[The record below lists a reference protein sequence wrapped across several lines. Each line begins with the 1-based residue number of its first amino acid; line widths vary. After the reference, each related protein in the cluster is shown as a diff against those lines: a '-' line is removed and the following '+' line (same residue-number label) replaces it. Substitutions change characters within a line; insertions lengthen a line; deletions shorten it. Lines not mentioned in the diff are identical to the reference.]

1 MSKEIT
7 DKAKEYLKIGLSI
20 LPTGEDKNPA
30 LSQWDDL
37 KKTILT
43 VSELDELYNKGTIRK
58 EIEVKRKNKKG
69 EEFIAKGI
77 KLFKEP
83 VGLAVIT
90 GSINGNLEVIDVDTK
105 YDITGSL
112 WDELRTLIQ
121 DNLPDL
127 YSRLVIAQTKSG
139 GYHIYYRCS
148 SIAGNVKIAN
158 RNTTT
163 KEREETYE
171 REKSKGVDDNTARTR
186 AVNDKVRVLIETRG
200 EGGYVVAPP
209 TIGYT
214 YIQGEPGYIPTIT
227 TEERDILFSISKSFN
242 ENEKQETRE
251 KQETNKSLRDKYPG
265 KTSLEDYDE
274 RGDLLGLLISEGW
287 EEVKTQGDRVYLLRP
302 GSTDSKSSGNYHKI
316 KNCFIC
322 FSSSTDFKPGEPYS
336 PSETYNLLKCNGDW
350 SRTALELGKT
360 GYGDYKPN
368 YSKQPEMRVD
378 RIKVEVVNKKT
389 RESSVISTP
398 GDNLKI
404 ENIQTAIGE
413 EVVIT
418 SPGLEAQEEVLKAID
433 LILKTGKRIYI
444 KEGGDEIREYSY
456 QLRAL
461 FKKYG
466 KIEDESGGLTHRDLD
481 TLLDEVV
488 IISTKLQPIDK
499 DVFLKEFTSLEAIK
513 ELGISEESL
522 SITVDRLTSTRD
534 KEAQAKE
541 FKKLLSEATQLQ
553 DKGETDKAL
562 ELLDSKVKEVKLK
575 DKATEFSRLLI
586 PTSEAKIKE
595 EEANLPDS
603 LNTGFKIDGEELL
616 LPGGAISVYAA
627 PTNHG
632 KTVLLINTV
641 INVAQ
646 RYPDKKFIFFTYEER
661 DTAILQYFLNTY
673 IDVNLNKSNATN
685 RRILREY
692 FKTGNTEFISSHNLE
707 YFRTKK
713 DEFFTTYIETGRI
726 LVKYVDYNSQELT
739 TAIEYINKES
749 KDIGG
754 VFIDYFQLLKLPKEK
769 SSRQEELKQIC
780 MSLKDTAV
788 RTGLPLI
795 LAAQF
800 NREVTN
806 LLRLHPTNIGEAG
819 DIERIVNTLVGL
831 WNMDKKPV
839 LKGITEAEAEEIN
852 IRISNRIKK
861 AEGTNLKEKNMY
873 LEILKSRDLPTGS
886 YDFLEFN
893 GNTGKV
899 KNLEA
904 ANYSKDIFK

>member
-1 MSKEIT
+1 MSKEIK
-7 DKAKEYLKIGLSI
+7 DKAKEYLKAQLSVI
-20 LPTGEDKNPA
+20 PTKEDKLPALPTWKPYQSQRIKED
-30 LSQWDDL
+30 
-37 KKTILT
+37 
-43 VSELDELYNKGTIRK
+43 
-58 EIEVKRKNKKG
+58 EVEG
-69 EEFIAKGI
+69 
-77 KLFKEP
+77 LFTGANVK
-83 VGLAVIT
+83 GLAIIC
-90 GSINGNLEVIDVDTK
+90 GAISGGLEVIDVDTK
-105 YDITGSL
+105 HDTTGSL
-112 WDELRTLIQ
+112 WDELRALIE
-121 DNLPDL
+121 DNLPEL

-148 SIAGNVKIAN
+148 SIAGNLKLS
-158 RNTTT
+158 T
-163 KEREETYE
+163 KKNKE
-171 REKSKGVDDNTARTR
+171 
-186 AVNDKVRVLIETRG
+186 VLIETRG

-209 TIGYT
+209 TTGYK
-214 YIQGEPGYIPTIT
+214 YIQGELGNIPTIT
-227 TEERDILFSISKSFN
+227 PEEREILFSISKSFN
-242 ENEKQETRE
+242 ELEEIKPKVNT
-251 KQETNKSLRDKYPG
+251 T
-265 KTSLEDYDE
+265 TSTTYNSTGLSPFEDYNQ
-274 RGDLLGLLISEGW
+274 RGDIVGLLESKGW
-287 EEVKTQGDRVYLLRP
+287 RVVNQRGERINLLRP
-302 GSTDSKSSGNYHKI
+302 GSTDSKTSGNYHTGLKVLRV
-316 KNCFIC
+316 
-322 FSSSTDFKPGEPYS
+322 FSSSTEFNPDKGYSPSQVFSLLECNGDNKLTYRRLLELGYGEPYKGEDIR
-336 PSETYNLLKCNGDW
+336 PTQV
-350 SRTALELGKT
+350 KT
-360 GYGDYKPN
+360 
-368 YSKQPEMRVD
+368 E
-378 RIKVEVVNKKT
+378 RIKVEVVNPVN

-398 GDNLKI
+398 GESLKI

-418 SPGLEAQEEVLKAID
+418 SPGSEAQDEILKAID
-433 LILKTGKRIYI
+433 LILQTGKRIYI
-444 KEGGDEIREYSY
+444 KEGATELREYRY
-456 QLRAL
+456 QLRAI
-461 FKKYG
+461 FNKYG
-466 KIEDESGGLTHRDLD
+466 TIQEESGGLTDRDRD
-481 TLLDEVV
+481 SLLDEVV
-488 IISTKLQPIDK
+488 IVSTKLQPIDR
-499 DVFLKEFTSLEAIK
+499 DVFLKEFIELEAIK

-603 LNTGFKIDGEELL
+603 LNSGFNINGEELL
-616 LPGGAISVYAA
+616 LPGGALSVYSA

-632 KTVLLINTV
+632 KTILLINTV
-641 INVAQ
+641 LNVAQ

-673 IDVNLNKSNATN
+673 IDTNLNSSDKAN
-685 RRILREY
+685 RRILRDY
-692 FKTGNTEFISSHNLE
+692 FKTGSTQFISSHNLE
-707 YFRTKK
+707 YFNAKK
-713 DEFFTTYIETGRI
+713 EEFFNTYIETGRI

-769 SSRQEELKQIC
+769 NSRQEELKQIC

-788 RTGLPLI
+788 KTGLPLI

-806 LLRLHPTNIGEAG
+806 LMRLHPTNIGEAG
-819 DIERIVNTLVGL
+819 DIERIVNTLIGL

-839 LKGITEAEAEEIN
+839 LKGITEAESDEIN
-852 IRISNRIKK
+852 KRISDRRLKG
-861 AEGTNLKEKNMY
+861 EGAKNMY

-899 KNLEA
+899 KNREVDSSGSS
-904 ANYSKDIFK
+904 YFK